1 MNKIFTEEILSFFSQ
16 KKTYEEISNILQS
29 RYPGER
35 GYSVKSIKRYCKE
48 NGLSPRV
55 SQAHLEQIVATA
67 VQEVGPTYGRK
78 MMTGYIA
85 IRDNIRVSHNR
96 VGRALAK
103 AAPQNHQRRRTDTA
117 RMVNPIPYR
126 ADYFGHKIHYD
137 QNEKLVMYGATHVI
151 AIDGHSRF
159 IVGYSTMPIK
169 NNALIY
175 DEIYRKAAI
184 DYGIFH
190 QVRTDCGKEF
200 FLILGIQEHFQ
211 HLRGRS
217 DILPYKQTQSKKNLP
232 IERIWPEVNSRVNYP
247 VKKILVE
254 MDNSNTINMEDEV
267 QKFCVSSIVCL
278 VTGFGVNRVVSAWN
292 EHSIPGRGVPS
303 VIKENTNRL
312 TPLSVE
318 ELPPK
323 HEAVQLYEQVYRG
336 TLSEEHTFGQ
346 DPLAERQQ
354 KLEERDQSFFQH
366 FSVEEIFSE
375 CVNERPQMLREAI
388 LFYINKTVTLAQL

>member
-85 IRDNIRVSHNR
+85 NRDNIRVSHNR

-126 ADYFGHKIHYD
+126 ADYFSHKIHYD

-169 NNALIY
+169 NNALIEPLKETFKCVVCQ
-175 DEIYRKAAI
+175 DISASPIAI
-184 DYGIFH
+184 SMCCK
-190 QVRTDCGKEF
+190 QVLGCSTCVDQWTELRCPHCRNEF
-200 FLILGIQEHFQ
+200 YETVTVNVFENIL
-211 HLRGRS
+211 
-217 DILPYKQTQSKKNLP
+217 
-232 IERIWPEVNSRVNYP
+232 
-247 VKKILVE
+247 
-254 MDNSNTINMEDEV
+254 
-267 QKFCVSSIVCL
+267 
-278 VTGFGVNRVVSAWN
+278 
-292 EHSIPGRGVPS
+292 
-303 VIKENTNRL
+303 
-312 TPLSVE
+312 
-318 ELPPK
+318 
-323 HEAVQLYEQVYRG
+323 
-336 TLSEEHTFGQ
+336 
-346 DPLAERQQ
+346 
-354 KLEERDQSFFQH
+354 
-366 FSVEEIFSE
+366 
-375 CVNERPQMLREAI
+375 AI
-388 LFYINKTVTLAQL
+388 LNNL